1 MDRARLG
8 GLARSRVLSPEQRS
22 RIARR
27 AAKARWA
34 RQQDVLS
41 VAQIR
46 SLVKAAL
53 VNVDARAYLFGSYA
67 SGQATPDSDVDIMV
81 IQKKPVKNWL
91 AETSTLRRRMQ
102 FGKSLDLVIEDEAGF
117 ARWKGQ
123 YGTIAHEVAKKGV
136 RLV

>member
-1 MDRARLG
+1 MG

-34 RQQDVLS
+34 RQQDVLQVS
-41 VAQIR
+41 QIR
-46 SLVKAAL
+46 TLVKTAL
-53 VNVDARAYLFGSYA
+53 DDAEARAYLFGSYA
-67 SGQATPDSDVDIMV
+67 SGQATADSDVDIMV

-91 AETSTLRRRMQ
+91 DETSALRRRMQ
-102 FGKSLDLVIEDEAGF
+102 FGKSLDLVLEDEASF
-117 ARWKGQ
+117 ARWKNE
-123 YGTIAHEVAKKGV
+123 YGTVAHEVAKKGI

>member
-1 MDRARLG
+1 MG

-27 AAKARWA
+27 AAKARWT
-34 RQQDVLS
+34 RQPDVLQ

-53 VNVDARAYLFGSYA
+53 VDVDARAYLFGSYA

-91 AETSTLRRRMQ
+91 AETSALRRRMQ
-102 FGKSLDLVIEDEAGF
+102 FGKSLDLVIEDEAAF
-117 ARWKGQ
+117 AHWKDQ
-123 YGTIAHEVAKKGV
+123 YGTIAYEVAKKGV

>member
-1 MDRARLG
+1 MDRACLG
-8 GLARSRVLSPEQRS
+8 GLARARVLSPEQRS

-34 RQQDVLS
+34 RQQDVLQ

-53 VNVDARAYLFGSYA
+53 VDVEARAYLFGSYA

-91 AETSTLRRRMQ
+91 AETSALRRRMQ

-117 ARWKGQ
+117 ARWKDQ